1 MSPQLRRSLQVVAPL
16 LVIMLVG
23 SLLLSRAYEA
33 ASERIADN
41 KRQLILN
48 EIRAVFPLQ
57 YDNELL
63 DDVIELTDENLLKTR
78 YPVSIYRARL
88 QGENV
93 GVILRPLVTGGYN
106 DLIRLAIGIS
116 VNGEI
121 TGVHVV
127 EHHETPGLGAA
138 IDQAE
143 TDWLMAF
150 TGRSLQNSI
159 EEAWNIRAEGGEF
172 DAFSGASITP
182 RAVVGAVQRGLKFY
196 DIYADRLYQ

>member
-1 MSPQLRRSLQVVAPL
+1 MSPQLRRSLQVIVPL
-16 LVIMLVG
+16 LLIMLVG
-23 SLLLSRAYEA
+23 SLLLSWAYEG

-41 KRQLILN
+41 KRLLILN

-63 DDVIELTDENLLKTR
+63 DDVIQIADKNLLKTP
-78 YPVSIYRARL
+78 YPVTIYRARL
-88 QGENV
+88 QGENR
-93 GVILRPLVTGGYN
+93 GVILMPLVTEGYN
-106 DLIRLAIGIS
+106 DLIRLAVGITE
-116 VNGEI
+116 NGEI
-121 TGVHVV
+121 TGVRVV

-143 TDWLMAF
+143 TDWVSAF
-150 TGRSLQNSI
+150 TGRSLQNTV
-159 EEAWNIRAEGGEF
+159 EEAWNIKAEGGEF